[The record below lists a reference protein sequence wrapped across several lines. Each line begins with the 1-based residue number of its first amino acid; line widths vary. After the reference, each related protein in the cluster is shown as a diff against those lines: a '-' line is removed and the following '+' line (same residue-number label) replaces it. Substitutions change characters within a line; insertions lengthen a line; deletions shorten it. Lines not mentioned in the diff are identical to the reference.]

1 MYPPKLTSPTTFN
14 DFLNESFHN
23 LCTFPPTNTDEIRQI
38 IASLKFKTTSKS
50 YDTPAKFLKISA
62 NSLSSWLSKFF
73 NKSMT
78 IGDFP
83 NLSNIAQIAPI
94 PKKLLPNL
102 LTIMDQY
109 PYFQHSPKFLKN

>member
-1 MYPPKLTSPTTFN
+1 
-14 DFLNESFHN
+14 
-23 LCTFPPTNTDEIRQI
+23 
-38 IASLKFKTTSKS
+38 
-50 YDTPAKFLKISA
+50 
-62 NSLSSWLSKFF
+62 
-73 NKSMT
+73 MT

-109 PYFQHSPKFLKN
+109 PYFQHSPKFLKNYFRADCTLLPPVIV